1 MGQTAGADTDNW
13 LRALRCAMKKV
24 KLAILAGAVSG
35 MIGLTGAGSAQALT
49 IPHSSIAGYSTDSG
63 NVEQVQF
70 RGRRGA
76 SRGGRRGIGT
86 GAAVGLGILGL
97 GVAGAI
103 ASQNYYGQRRCWYE
117 DREVY
122 NRYGDYAGIRQ
133 VRVCN

>member
-1 MGQTAGADTDNW
+1 
-13 LRALRCAMKKV
+13 MKKV

-76 SRGGRRGIGT
+76 SRGRSVGRSFGRSRGGRRGIGT